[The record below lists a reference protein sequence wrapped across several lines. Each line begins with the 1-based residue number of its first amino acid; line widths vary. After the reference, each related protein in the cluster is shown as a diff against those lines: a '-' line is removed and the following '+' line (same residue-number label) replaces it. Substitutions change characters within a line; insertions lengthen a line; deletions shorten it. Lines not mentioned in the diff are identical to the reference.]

1 MCVELETLLE
11 KLTTQEG
18 LESLFEEVEALGIIV
33 GFLLAMAEAF
43 LPFLPLFAI
52 VIININ
58 SYGFVLGFL
67 SSYSATVFGSYL
79 VFLTVRYFFRKPAQR
94 YIMKHERL
102 RKMLAFIDLKGFSF
116 LLILLS
122 LPFTPSSVINVIA
135 ALSNMR
141 KTVYLS
147 ILIVAKAIMILL
159 MSIVG
164 YDITSFF
171 TSPLQLTLSVIF
183 LVVLYFFSKWYQ
195 KYINRKLEKQG

>member
-1 MCVELETLLE
+1 MELETLLE

-33 GFLLAMAEAF
+33 GFLLAFGEAF

-58 SYGFVLGFL
+58 SYGFILGFL
-67 SSYSATVFGSYL
+67 SSYSATVLGSYL

-94 YIMKHERL
+94 YILKHERL

-159 MSIVG
+159 MSVVG

-171 TSPLQLTLSVIF
+171 TSPLQLTLSGVF